1 MIFRRAG
8 VRHPESLALADP
20 PNRQGFTTGVPRT
33 LSFAQTDR
41 AISAFAARLRGL
53 GLQTDS
59 AVAIQLPNT
68 VESAIAFLGVLRA
81 GMIPVPLPLLW
92 RQEEIVAA
100 LRQVGA
106 RTIVSSSRIGQ
117 VAQIE
122 IAMQSAVELFSI
134 RHVCCFGPDPP
145 DGIVPLDD
153 IYFFPKPP

>member
-1 MIFRRAG
+1 
-8 VRHPESLALADP
+8 
-20 PNRQGFTTGVPRT
+20 
-33 LSFAQTDR
+33 
-41 AISAFAARLRGL
+41 
-53 GLQTDS
+53 
-59 AVAIQLPNT
+59 VAIQLPNT

-106 RTIVSSSRIGQ
+106 RTILSSSRIGQ